1 MGAETTR
8 ALQNVGPRF
17 TPVSFFARPI
27 LRRGQAALGGVT
39 GAALS
44 RPSSGTPNRKIGR
57 ADRARVAQGLVVHRG
72 LYYEYGRQALQQ

>member
-1 MGAETTR
+1 MILPPTEKSISSAIWYTWLPRCMPSCSLPLEAQTDVSFG
-8 ALQNVGPRF
+8 NVGPRF

-44 RPSSGTPNRKIGR
+44 RP
-57 ADRARVAQGLVVHRG
+57 V
-72 LYYEYGRQALQQ
+72 